1 MDFDWM
7 SSPEGWIGLLT
18 LTTLEIVLGID
29 NVIFLSVITARLPP
43 ERQPLARRLGL
54 IFAATTRIGLLA
66 TIAWISRL
74 TEPFL
79 VVGAHPVSWR
89 DVVLGA
95 GGAFLLVKGTLE
107 IHGTV
112 EAEEERQSRPAAS
125 MAAVIV
131 QVAILDIVFSLD
143 SVITAVG
150 MVNHISVMFAAII
163 VSTAVM
169 LLAAG
174 PVARFINHHPTTK
187 MLALAFLLL
196 VGMALIADS
205 LHFHIPRGYLY
216 FAIAFSAGVEVL
228 NLWAT
233 RGRRPALAESSEA
246 IHHPEMLA
254 SQEERR
260 TTGAR

>member
-1 MDFDWM
+1 M

-18 LTTLEIVLGID
+18 LTALEIVLGID
-29 NVIFLSVITARLPP
+29 NVIFLSIITSRLPLA
-43 ERQPLARRLGL
+43 RQPLARRLGL
-54 IFAATTRIGLLA
+54 IFAAVTRIGLLA
-66 TIAWISRL
+66 TIAWIARL

-79 VVGAHPVSWR
+79 VIGAHPISWR
-89 DVVLGA
+89 DVVLGL
-95 GGAFLLVKGTLE
+95 GGAFLLAKGTLE

-112 EAEEERQSRPAAS
+112 EGEEDHASRPAAS

-150 MVNHISVMFAAII
+150 MVNHISVMFAAIL
-163 VSTAVM
+163 VATAVM

-233 RGRRPALAESSEA
+233 RKRRPAFAESAEA
-246 IHHPEMLA
+246 IHHPERLEPREGR
-254 SQEERR
+254 Q
-260 TTGAR
+260 TTHAG